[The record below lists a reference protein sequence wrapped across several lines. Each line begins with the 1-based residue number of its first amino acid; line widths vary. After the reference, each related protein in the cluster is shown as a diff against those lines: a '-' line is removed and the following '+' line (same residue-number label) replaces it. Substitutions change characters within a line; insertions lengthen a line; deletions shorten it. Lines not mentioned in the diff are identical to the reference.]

1 MSNGQTI
8 RVHDQQDIIT
18 ARMLV
23 RELARARGLSV
34 RDQACISLATSSLAQ
49 ILFAKIREG
58 KIIMEGIKDG
68 GGRMGVRVVCS
79 RVYDGADDRVT
90 PGMFGET
97 RQMVDE
103 LTMERSLSPREI
115 RVSVTRWGPAPD
127 PAQAGAAVSREKT
140 YG

>member
-8 RVHDQQDIIT
+8 RVRDEQDIIT

-58 KIIMEGIKDG
+58 KIIMEGVKDG
-68 GGRMGVRVVCS
+68 GGFMGVRVVCS

-103 LTMERSLSPREI
+103 LTIERSLSPREI

-127 PAQAGAAVSREKT
+127 LAQADAAVSREKT